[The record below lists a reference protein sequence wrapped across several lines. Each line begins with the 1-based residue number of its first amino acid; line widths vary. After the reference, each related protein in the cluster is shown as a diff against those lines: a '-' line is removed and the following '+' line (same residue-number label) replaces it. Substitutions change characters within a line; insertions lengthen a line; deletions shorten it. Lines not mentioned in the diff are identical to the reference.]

1 MDRDSFGFLIHLI
14 GSSAANSRISFSL
27 ILEDAFSSGS
37 IRSGSLTLTDRDDAV
52 ARMTLNIETAP
63 GIVFGVYTSSV
74 LFTSRADYLKMNNRT
89 SYILGS
95 VVISAH
101 FSGQFSR
108 TTLNSPVTI
117 TLMKSPEAVENGTK
131 TECSFWDQSLD
142 DGFGAWSTD
151 GCRLV
156 SESRSE
162 VTCECDHLT
171 QFALLVVSL
180 PYTVHAHPKQIV
192 YSNSSFFLSVFNS
205 PLSLQDV
212 TSVEDDD
219 DDDSIGPA
227 SYVGGLVCILFLA
240 LIVITYL
247 GSRCGL
253 HCSLTQSSG
262 YYIYTHT
269 YVDSI

>member
-1 MDRDSFGFLIHLI
+1 
-14 GSSAANSRISFSL
+14 
-27 ILEDAFSSGS
+27 
-37 IRSGSLTLTDRDDAV
+37 
-52 ARMTLNIETAP
+52 MTLNIETAS

-117 TLMKSPEAVENGTK
+117 SLMKSPEAVENGTK

-205 PLSLQDV
+205 PLFLQDV
-212 TSVEDDD
+212 TPVEDDD

-253 HCSLTQSSG
+253 HCSLTQISG
-262 YYIYTHT
+262 YIYTHT